1 MNSSGKRCPW
11 RLSPIS
17 PEFRIFLCRRN
28 GQKFCSLDHPLP
40 GHVDSH
46 TTGHQSCCGVP
57 GAGCGW
63 HCRPGG
69 GRPLAS
75 LGNPGLAPP
84 RLCRP
89 LSPLYSCSLQ
99 LDDLYLIAI
108 CHRRGIRSLRDLT
121 AEHLPL
127 LRNILREGQV
137 SCPGNTSKP
146 RGLTLCFQCAP
157 RTLPGPSQGV
167 SATGLLSQSVWGSH
181 RLFPGPAA
189 TFPHPLL
196 SSSHVPTWA
205 PCLPQQAQPR
215 STCLAVTATPHSR
228 VPCSWIDGSDV

>member
-1 MNSSGKRCPW
+1 M
-11 RLSPIS
+11 
-17 PEFRIFLCRRN
+17 
-28 GQKFCSLDHPLP
+28 
-40 GHVDSH
+40 DSH
-46 TTGHQSCCGVP
+46 IAGGQSCCGVP

-69 GRPLAS
+69 GCCWLRW
-75 LGNPGLAPP
+75 GIPGLAPP

-89 LSPLYSCSLQ
+89 LSLLYSCSLQ

-146 RGLTLCFQCAP
+146 RGITLCFQCVPCPLP
-157 RTLPGPSQGV
+157 RPSQEGV
-167 SATGLLSQSVWGSH
+167 CDGGFFLRVRVGYTQALSRPCRLSCPTLL
-181 RLFPGPAA
+181 
-189 TFPHPLL
+189 LL
-196 SSSHVPTWA
+196 SSHFSALPSPAGPVCARPAQDCQSGCDSHTI
-205 PCLPQQAQPR
+205 Q
-215 STCLAVTATPHSR
+215 
-228 VPCSWIDGSDV
+228 PCSLWLDRWL